1 MYLPYGSNYIKV
13 LYSYCVKID
22 SMINY
27 YIRRSELKTIEWAT
41 LMLFT
46 IGYVNQAEPE
56 GLVLQYTV
64 QNRRRKWKDEYSL
77 CL

>member
-1 MYLPYGSNYIKV
+1 
-13 LYSYCVKID
+13 
-22 SMINY
+22 MINY